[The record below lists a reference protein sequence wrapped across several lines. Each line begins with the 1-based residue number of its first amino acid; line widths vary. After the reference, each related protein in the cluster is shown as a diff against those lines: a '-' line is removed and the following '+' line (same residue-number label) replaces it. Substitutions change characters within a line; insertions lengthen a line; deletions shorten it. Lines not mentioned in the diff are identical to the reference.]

1 VVKIKTVELI
11 NLKFKLI
18 VNILL
23 PSSNLSI
30 KIIMTVFLQLV
41 VVLSFQNG
49 LNSTSAQKTLQ
60 VTTNKTSNLTE
71 PNSGATGENNS
82 DEVQILKNSS
92 FIDSNGMHVVGEVR
106 NNLPSTAV
114 FVTIV
119 GSFYDVQNEVVA
131 TQFTYAKPANIES
144 GQNATFELIVTTARV
159 PISLIDHYNLQIN
172 YE

>member
-71 PNSGATGENNS
+71 PNSGTGENNS
-82 DEVQILKNSS
+82 DGVQILKNSS

>member
-1 VVKIKTVELI
+1 M
-11 NLKFKLI
+11 
-18 VNILL
+18 
-23 PSSNLSI
+23 SI
-30 KIIMTVFLQLV
+30 KIIITVFLQLV

-49 LNSTSAQKTLQ
+49 LNSTSAQKILQ

-82 DEVQILKNSS
+82 NEVQILKNSS
-92 FIDSNGMHVVGEVR
+92 FIDSKGNMRVVGEVR
-106 NNLPSTAV
+106 NNLPSTVV

-119 GSFYDVQNEVVA
+119 GNFYDVQNEVVA

-144 GQNATFELIVTTARV
+144 GQKATFELIVTTARV
-159 PISLIDHYNLQIN
+159 PISMIDHYNLEIN

>member
-1 VVKIKTVELI
+1 M
-11 NLKFKLI
+11 
-18 VNILL
+18 
-23 PSSNLSI
+23 SI
-30 KIIMTVFLQLV
+30 KIIITVFLQLV

-49 LNSTSAQKTLQ
+49 LNSTSAQKILQ

-71 PNSGATGENNS
+71 PNSGTGENNS
-82 DEVQILKNSS
+82 DGVQILKNSS

-119 GSFYDVQNEVVA
+119 GSFYDVQNETVA

-144 GQNATFELIVTTARV
+144 GQKATFELIVTSASV

>member
-1 VVKIKTVELI
+1 
-11 NLKFKLI
+11 
-18 VNILL
+18 
-23 PSSNLSI
+23 
-30 KIIMTVFLQLV
+30 
-41 VVLSFQNG
+41 
-49 LNSTSAQKTLQ
+49 LNSTSAQKILQ

-71 PNSGATGENNS
+71 PNSGTGENNS
-82 DEVQILKNSS
+82 DGVQILKNSS

-119 GSFYDVQNEVVA
+119 GSFYDVQNETVA
-131 TQFTYAKPANIES
+131 TQFTYAKPTNIES
-144 GQNATFELIVTTARV
+144 GQKATFELIVTSASV

>member
-1 VVKIKTVELI
+1 
-11 NLKFKLI
+11 
-18 VNILL
+18 
-23 PSSNLSI
+23 LSI
-30 KIIMTVFLQLV
+30 KIIITVFLQLV

-49 LNSTSAQKTLQ
+49 LNSTSAQKILQ

-82 DEVQILKNSS
+82 NEVQILKNSS
-92 FIDSNGMHVVGEVR
+92 FIDSKGNMRVVGEVR
-106 NNLPSTAV
+106 NNLPSTVV

-119 GSFYDVQNEVVA
+119 GNFYDVQNEVVA

-144 GQNATFELIVTTARV
+144 GQKATFELIVTTARV
-159 PISLIDHYNLQIN
+159 PISMIDHYNLQIN

>member
-1 VVKIKTVELI
+1 
-11 NLKFKLI
+11 
-18 VNILL
+18 
-23 PSSNLSI
+23 
-30 KIIMTVFLQLV
+30 M
-41 VVLSFQNG
+41 
-49 LNSTSAQKTLQ
+49 NSTSAQKILQ

-71 PNSGATGENNS
+71 PNYGATGENNS
-82 DEVQILKNSS
+82 NGVQILKNNS
-92 FIDSNGMHVVGEVR
+92 FIDSNNNMHVVGEVR
-106 NNLPSTAV
+106 NNRPSTAI